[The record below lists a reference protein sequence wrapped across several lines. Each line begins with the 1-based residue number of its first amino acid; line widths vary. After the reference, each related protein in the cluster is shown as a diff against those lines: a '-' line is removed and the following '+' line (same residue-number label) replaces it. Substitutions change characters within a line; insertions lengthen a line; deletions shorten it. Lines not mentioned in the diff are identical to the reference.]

1 MENIGRYN
9 SIVCMKCSDAEYRR
23 VRLNGLDRKDYIY
36 VIDNPRGTERPMV
49 RDNKII
55 GYYDGHRVED
65 VYRNE
70 DYLEMPKVSENEMKN
85 RTENEMKNEESKW
98 NFAPMRQTTSSSTG
112 TYDEIEL
119 KVADI
124 DFSKYSKVVD
134 KFFESL
140 N

>member
-1 MENIGRYN
+1 MENIGKYQG
-9 SIVCMKCSDAEYRR
+9 IVCMKCSDNEYRR
-23 VRLNGLDRKDYIY
+23 VRMNGLDRKDYIY

-70 DYLEMPKVSENEMKN
+70 DYLKTPKVSK
-85 RTENEMKNEESKW
+85 NEMKNETANEESKW
-98 NFAPMRQTTSSSTG
+98 SFSGTPQTSSSTG
-112 TYDEIEL
+112 TYDETEL

-134 KFFESL
+134 EFFESL

>member
-9 SIVCMKCSDAEYRR
+9 SVVCMKCSDAEYRR
-23 VRLNGLDRKDYIY
+23 VRMNGLDRKDYIY

-70 DYLEMPKVSENEMKN
+70 DYLKTPKVSK
-85 RTENEMKNEESKW
+85 NEMKNEMANEESRW
-98 NFAPMRQTTSSSTG
+98 NSAPTRQTSSSPG
-112 TYDEIEL
+112 TYNETEL
-119 KVADI
+119 KVVDI
-124 DFSKYSKVVD
+124 DFSKYSRVVD
-134 KFFESL
+134 EFFEALS
-140 N
+140 